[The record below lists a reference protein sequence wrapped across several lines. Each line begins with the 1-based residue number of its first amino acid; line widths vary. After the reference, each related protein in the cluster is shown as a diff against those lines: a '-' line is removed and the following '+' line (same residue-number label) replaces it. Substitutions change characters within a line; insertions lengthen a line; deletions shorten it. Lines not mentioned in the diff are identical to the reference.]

1 MKFEKFAKKIG
12 AHGKLVKAFGYSF
25 LVAGTTA
32 VVIPDF
38 ALDFYQTSKAEKSEI
53 LTKVFEIFDIDELA
67 KVAELSRA
75 IVLEADGS
83 SSAIRRILQDH
94 NGK

>member
-38 ALDFYQTSKAEKSEI
+38 ALDF
-53 LTKVFEIFDIDELA
+53 
-67 KVAELSRA
+67 
-75 IVLEADGS
+75 
-83 SSAIRRILQDH
+83 IRHQRQR
-94 NGK
+94 NRKY